1 MIQGTLFNPTRRIR
15 SGPKYWLTPPDL
27 YKKLN
32 EIYHFDFDP
41 CPYPLDDNFNG
52 LNVEWGLMNFVNPP
66 FCKMDGPGPVA
77 FVKKAIQEQKQGKS
91 SFFLLPVRSYIDIL
105 FKAGASYTSL
115 GRVGWID
122 AETGIKEKNT
132 GPVGGFYLKGK

>member
-1 MIQGTLFNPTRRIR
+1 
-15 SGPKYWLTPPDL
+15 
-27 YKKLN
+27 
-32 EIYHFDFDP
+32 
-41 CPYPLDDNFNG
+41 
-52 LNVEWGLMNFVNPP
+52 
-66 FCKMDGPGPVA
+66 MDGPGPVA